1 MKFAL
6 VSVALPMLARVF
18 YLTNVFRGLKDM
30 GMRKLKK
37 NVAENKFMFPLEMY
51 TSLPGSVI
59 ITSYILNEKK
69 PDLLEIRK
77 KWKYYTRH
85 GLGFDFS
92 DPEYLKKLC
101 EKFEVKMFPLELAAY
116 VQSEFNALICPYF
129 EDEEGIKTVWPLR
142 EDGYF
147 SRTLRKG
154 KIYPLAEKVAENG

>member
-1 MKFAL
+1 
-6 VSVALPMLARVF
+6 
-18 YLTNVFRGLKDM
+18 M
-30 GMRKLKK
+30 GIRKLKK
-37 NVAENKFMFPLEMY
+37 NVAENKFIFPLEMY

-59 ITSYILNEKK
+59 ITSYILNEEK
-69 PDLLEIRK
+69 PDLLQIRK

-92 DPEYLKKLC
+92 DPEYLKKVC

-129 EDEEGIKTVWPLR
+129 EDEEGMKTIWPLR
-142 EDGYF
+142 EDGYY

-154 KIYPLAEKVAENG
+154 KIYPLSEKVEKDKAV

>member
-1 MKFAL
+1 
-6 VSVALPMLARVF
+6 
-18 YLTNVFRGLKDM
+18 M
-30 GMRKLKK
+30 GIRKLKK
-37 NVAENKFMFPLEMY
+37 NVAENKFLFPLEMY

-59 ITSYILNEKK
+59 ITSYILNEEK

-129 EDEEGIKTVWPLR
+129 EDEEGMKTIWPLR
-142 EDGYF
+142 EDGYY

-154 KIYPLAEKVAENG
+154 KIYPLSEKVEKAV

>member
-1 MKFAL
+1 
-6 VSVALPMLARVF
+6 
-18 YLTNVFRGLKDM
+18 M
-30 GMRKLKK
+30 GIRKLKK
-37 NVAENKFMFPLEMY
+37 NVAENKFIFPLEMY

-59 ITSYILNEKK
+59 ITSYILNEEK

-129 EDEEGIKTVWPLR
+129 EDEEGMKTIWPLR
-142 EDGYF
+142 EDGYY

-154 KIYPLAEKVAENG
+154 KIYPLAEKVEKAV

>member
-1 MKFAL
+1 M
-6 VSVALPMLARVF
+6 
-18 YLTNVFRGLKDM
+18 GL
-30 GMRKLKK
+30 RKIKK

-59 ITSYILNEKK
+59 ITSYILSEEK

-85 GLGFDFS
+85 GLDFDFS

-101 EKFEVKMFPLELAAY
+101 EKFEIKMFPLELAAY

-129 EDEEGIKTVWPLR
+129 EDEEGFKTIWPLR
-142 EDGYF
+142 EDGYY

-154 KIYPLAEKVAENG
+154 KIYPLSEKVEKAV

>member
-1 MKFAL
+1 
-6 VSVALPMLARVF
+6 
-18 YLTNVFRGLKDM
+18 M
-30 GMRKLKK
+30 GIRKLKK
-37 NVAENKFMFPLEMY
+37 NVAENKFIFPLEMY

-59 ITSYILNEKK
+59 ITSYILNEEK
-69 PDLLEIRK
+69 PDLLQIRK

-116 VQSEFNALICPYF
+116 VQSEFNALICPYV
-129 EDEEGIKTVWPLR
+129 EVEEGRKDILPLR
-142 EDGYF
+142 EDGYY

-154 KIYPLAEKVAENG
+154 KIYPLAEKAGKVEKAV

>member
-1 MKFAL
+1 
-6 VSVALPMLARVF
+6 
-18 YLTNVFRGLKDM
+18 M

-59 ITSYILNEKK
+59 ITSYILNEEK
-69 PDLLEIRK
+69 PDLLQIRK

-101 EKFEVKMFPLELAAY
+101 EKFEIKMFPLELAAY

-129 EDEEGIKTVWPLR
+129 EDEEGFKTIWPLR
-142 EDGYF
+142 EDGYY

-154 KIYPLAEKVAENG
+154 KIYPLSEKVEKAV

>member
-1 MKFAL
+1 
-6 VSVALPMLARVF
+6 
-18 YLTNVFRGLKDM
+18 M
-30 GMRKLKK
+30 GIRKLKK

-59 ITSYILNEKK
+59 ITSYILNEEK
-69 PDLLEIRK
+69 PDLLQIRK

-92 DPEYLKKLC
+92 DPDYLKKLC

-129 EDEEGIKTVWPLR
+129 EDEEGMKTIWPLR
-142 EDGYF
+142 EDGYY

-154 KIYPLAEKVAENG
+154 KIYPLSEKVEKDKAV

>member
-1 MKFAL
+1 
-6 VSVALPMLARVF
+6 
-18 YLTNVFRGLKDM
+18 M

-37 NVAENKFMFPLEMY
+37 NVAENKFLFPLEMY

-59 ITSYILNEKK
+59 ITSYILNEEK

-129 EDEEGIKTVWPLR
+129 EDEEGMKTIWPLR
-142 EDGYF
+142 EEGYY

-154 KIYPLAEKVAENG
+154 KIYPLSEKVEKAV

>member
-1 MKFAL
+1 M
-6 VSVALPMLARVF
+6 
-18 YLTNVFRGLKDM
+18 GL
-30 GMRKLKK
+30 RKIKK

-59 ITSYILNEKK
+59 ITSYILNEEK

-92 DPEYLKKLC
+92 DPEYLKKVC

-129 EDEEGIKTVWPLR
+129 EDEEGMKTIWPLR
-142 EDGYF
+142 EDGYD

-154 KIYPLAEKVAENG
+154 KIYPLSEKVENDKAV

>member
-1 MKFAL
+1 M
-6 VSVALPMLARVF
+6 
-18 YLTNVFRGLKDM
+18 GL
-30 GMRKLKK
+30 RKIKK
-37 NVAENKFMFPLEMY
+37 NVAENKFLFPLEMY

-59 ITSYILNEKK
+59 ITSYILNEEK

-129 EDEEGIKTVWPLR
+129 EDEEGFKTIWPLR
-142 EDGYF
+142 EDGYY

-154 KIYPLAEKVAENG
+154 KIYPLSEKVEKAV

>member
-1 MKFAL
+1 
-6 VSVALPMLARVF
+6 
-18 YLTNVFRGLKDM
+18 M
-30 GMRKLKK
+30 GIRKLKK
-37 NVAENKFMFPLEMY
+37 NVAENKFLFPLEMY

-59 ITSYILNEKK
+59 ITSYILNEEK
-69 PDLLEIRK
+69 PDLFEIRK

-129 EDEEGIKTVWPLR
+129 EDEEGMKTIWPLR
-142 EDGYF
+142 EDGYY

-154 KIYPLAEKVAENG
+154 KIYPLSEKVEKDKAV

>member
-1 MKFAL
+1 M
-6 VSVALPMLARVF
+6 
-18 YLTNVFRGLKDM
+18 GL
-30 GMRKLKK
+30 RKIKK

-59 ITSYILNEKK
+59 ITSYILNEEK
-69 PDLLEIRK
+69 PDLLQIRK

-92 DPEYLKKLC
+92 DPEYLKKVC

-129 EDEEGIKTVWPLR
+129 EDEEGMKTIWPLR
-142 EDGYF
+142 EDGYY

-154 KIYPLAEKVAENG
+154 KIYPLSEKVEKDKAV

>member
-1 MKFAL
+1 M
-6 VSVALPMLARVF
+6 
-18 YLTNVFRGLKDM
+18 GL
-30 GMRKLKK
+30 RKIKK
-37 NVAENKFMFPLEMY
+37 NVAENKFIFPLEMY

-59 ITSYILNEKK
+59 ITSYILNEEK
-69 PDLLEIRK
+69 PDLLQIRK

-129 EDEEGIKTVWPLR
+129 EDEEGMKTIWPLR
-142 EDGYF
+142 EDGYY

-154 KIYPLAEKVAENG
+154 KIYPLSEKVENEKAV

>member
-1 MKFAL
+1 M
-6 VSVALPMLARVF
+6 
-18 YLTNVFRGLKDM
+18 GL
-30 GMRKLKK
+30 RKIKK
-37 NVAENKFMFPLEMY
+37 NVAENKFIFPLEMY

-59 ITSYILNEKK
+59 ITSYILNEEK

-92 DPEYLKKLC
+92 DPDYLKKLC
-101 EKFEVKMFPLELAAY
+101 EKFEIKMFPLELAAY

-129 EDEEGIKTVWPLR
+129 ENEEGFKTIWPLR

-154 KIYPLAEKVAENG
+154 KIYPLTEKVEDKAV

>member
-1 MKFAL
+1 
-6 VSVALPMLARVF
+6 
-18 YLTNVFRGLKDM
+18 M
-30 GMRKLKK
+30 GIRKLKK
-37 NVAENKFMFPLEMY
+37 NVAENKFIFPLEMY

-59 ITSYILNEKK
+59 ITSYILNEEK

-129 EDEEGIKTVWPLR
+129 EDEEGIKTIWPLR
-142 EDGYF
+142 EDGYY

-154 KIYPLAEKVAENG
+154 KIYPLSEKVEKDKAV

>member
-1 MKFAL
+1 
-6 VSVALPMLARVF
+6 
-18 YLTNVFRGLKDM
+18 M
-30 GMRKLKK
+30 GIRKLKK
-37 NVAENKFMFPLEMY
+37 NVAENRFMFPLEMY

-59 ITSYILNEKK
+59 ITSYILNEEK

-129 EDEEGIKTVWPLR
+129 EDEEGMKTIWPLR
-142 EDGYF
+142 EDGYY

-154 KIYPLAEKVAENG
+154 KIYPLSEKVEKAV

>member
-1 MKFAL
+1 
-6 VSVALPMLARVF
+6 
-18 YLTNVFRGLKDM
+18 M
-30 GMRKLKK
+30 GIRKLKK

-59 ITSYILNEKK
+59 ITSYILNEEK
-69 PDLLEIRK
+69 PDLLQIRK

-129 EDEEGIKTVWPLR
+129 EDEEGMKTIWPLR
-142 EDGYF
+142 EDGYY

-154 KIYPLAEKVAENG
+154 KIYPLSEKVEKAV

>member
-1 MKFAL
+1 
-6 VSVALPMLARVF
+6 
-18 YLTNVFRGLKDM
+18 M
-30 GMRKLKK
+30 GIRKLKK

-59 ITSYILNEKK
+59 ITSYILNEEK

-92 DPEYLKKLC
+92 DPEYLKKVC

-129 EDEEGIKTVWPLR
+129 EDEEGMKTIWPLR
-142 EDGYF
+142 EDGFY

-154 KIYPLAEKVAENG
+154 KIYPLSEKVEKAV

>member
-1 MKFAL
+1 M
-6 VSVALPMLARVF
+6 
-18 YLTNVFRGLKDM
+18 GL
-30 GMRKLKK
+30 RKIKK

-59 ITSYILNEKK
+59 ITSYILNEEK
-69 PDLLEIRK
+69 PDLLQIRK

-92 DPEYLKKLC
+92 DPEYLKKVC

-129 EDEEGIKTVWPLR
+129 EDEEGMKTIWPLR
-142 EDGYF
+142 EDGYY

-154 KIYPLAEKVAENG
+154 KIYPLSEKVENDKAV

>member
-1 MKFAL
+1 
-6 VSVALPMLARVF
+6 
-18 YLTNVFRGLKDM
+18 M
-30 GMRKLKK
+30 GIRKLKK

-59 ITSYILNEKK
+59 ITSYILNEEK
-69 PDLLEIRK
+69 PDLLQIRK

-129 EDEEGIKTVWPLR
+129 EDEEGMKTIWPLR

-154 KIYPLAEKVAENG
+154 KIYPLSEKVEKAV

>member
-1 MKFAL
+1 
-6 VSVALPMLARVF
+6 
-18 YLTNVFRGLKDM
+18 M
-30 GMRKLKK
+30 GIRKLKK

-59 ITSYILNEKK
+59 ITSYILNEEK

-92 DPEYLKKLC
+92 DPEYLEKVC

-129 EDEEGIKTVWPLR
+129 EDEEGMKTIWPLR
-142 EDGYF
+142 EDGYY

-154 KIYPLAEKVAENG
+154 KIYPLSEKVEKDKAV

>member
-1 MKFAL
+1 
-6 VSVALPMLARVF
+6 
-18 YLTNVFRGLKDM
+18 M
-30 GMRKLKK
+30 GIRKLKK

-59 ITSYILNEKK
+59 ITSYILNEEK

-101 EKFEVKMFPLELAAY
+101 EKFEIKMFPLELAAY

-129 EDEEGIKTVWPLR
+129 EDEEGIKTIWPLR

-154 KIYPLAEKVAENG
+154 KIYPLSEKVEKAV

>member
-1 MKFAL
+1 
-6 VSVALPMLARVF
+6 
-18 YLTNVFRGLKDM
+18 M
-30 GMRKLKK
+30 GMRKIKK

-59 ITSYILNEKK
+59 ITSYILNEEK
-69 PDLLEIRK
+69 PDLLQIRK

-92 DPEYLKKLC
+92 DPEYLKKVC

-129 EDEEGIKTVWPLR
+129 EDEEGMKTIWPLR
-142 EDGYF
+142 EDGYY

-154 KIYPLAEKVAENG
+154 KIYPLSEKVEKAV

>member
-1 MKFAL
+1 
-6 VSVALPMLARVF
+6 
-18 YLTNVFRGLKDM
+18 M
-30 GMRKLKK
+30 GIRKLKK
-37 NVAENKFMFPLEMY
+37 NVAENKFLFPLEMY

-59 ITSYILNEKK
+59 ITSYILNEEK

-129 EDEEGIKTVWPLR
+129 EDEEGMKTVWPLR
-142 EDGYF
+142 EDGYY

-154 KIYPLAEKVAENG
+154 KIYPLSEKVEKAV

>member
-1 MKFAL
+1 
-6 VSVALPMLARVF
+6 
-18 YLTNVFRGLKDM
+18 M
-30 GMRKLKK
+30 GIRKLKK

-59 ITSYILNEKK
+59 ITSYILNEEK
-69 PDLLEIRK
+69 PDLLQIRK

-129 EDEEGIKTVWPLR
+129 EDEEGMKTIWPLR
-142 EDGYF
+142 EDGYY

-154 KIYPLAEKVAENG
+154 KIYPLAEKVENDKAV

>member
-1 MKFAL
+1 
-6 VSVALPMLARVF
+6 
-18 YLTNVFRGLKDM
+18 M
-30 GMRKLKK
+30 GIRKLKK

-59 ITSYILNEKK
+59 ITSYILNEEK
-69 PDLLEIRK
+69 PDLLQIRK

-92 DPEYLKKLC
+92 DPEYLKKVC

-116 VQSEFNALICPYF
+116 VQSEYNALICPYF
-129 EDEEGIKTVWPLR
+129 EDEEGMKTIWPLR
-142 EDGYF
+142 EDGYY

-154 KIYPLAEKVAENG
+154 KIYPLSEKVENDKAV

>member
-1 MKFAL
+1 
-6 VSVALPMLARVF
+6 
-18 YLTNVFRGLKDM
+18 M
-30 GMRKLKK
+30 GIRKLKK
-37 NVAENKFMFPLEMY
+37 NVAENKFIFPLEMY

-59 ITSYILNEKK
+59 ITSYILNEEK
-69 PDLLEIRK
+69 PDLLQIRK

-129 EDEEGIKTVWPLR
+129 EDEEGIKTIWPLR
-142 EDGYF
+142 EDGYY

-154 KIYPLAEKVAENG
+154 KIYPLSEKVENDKAV

>member
-1 MKFAL
+1 M
-6 VSVALPMLARVF
+6 
-18 YLTNVFRGLKDM
+18 GL
-30 GMRKLKK
+30 RKIKK

-59 ITSYILNEKK
+59 ITSYILNKEK
-69 PDLLEIRK
+69 PDLLQIRK

-129 EDEEGIKTVWPLR
+129 EDEEGMKTIWPLR
-142 EDGYF
+142 EDGYY

-154 KIYPLAEKVAENG
+154 KIYPLSEKVEKAV

>member
-1 MKFAL
+1 M
-6 VSVALPMLARVF
+6 
-18 YLTNVFRGLKDM
+18 GL
-30 GMRKLKK
+30 RKIKK
-37 NVAENKFMFPLEMY
+37 NVAENKFLFPLEMY

-59 ITSYILNEKK
+59 ITSYILSEEK

-129 EDEEGIKTVWPLR
+129 EDEEGMKTIWPLR
-142 EDGYF
+142 EDGYY

-154 KIYPLAEKVAENG
+154 KIYPLAEKVEKAV